1 MQLESGEN
9 HKLLVGLSGL
19 SSTCGL
25 GWGKRKAELLMFL
38 LKSLC

>member
-9 HKLLVGLSGL
+9 HKLLVGLS
-19 SSTCGL
+19 GL